1 MALETVR
8 RARGKLTRDKPEQ
21 CYGNELGWNAE
32 ITPLRGGG
40 VVYSL
45 CAKRG
50 IPGGQPVC
58 RARRTA
64 LS

>member
-40 VVYSL
+40 GSV
-45 CAKRG
+45 
-50 IPGGQPVC
+50 
-58 RARRTA
+58 
-64 LS
+64 